1 MSFGG
6 EKLHSTECLP
16 RRCWYLEP
24 RRQAG
29 VEFSRSLGTFGWG
42 PCAVVLQPVHQQR
55 LVVEVKLR
63 SSGHSQRRE
72 SDEIGFLPDAMTYRI
87 KQQSSRAW
95 RSMVHFRP
103 VVSYF
108 GNEDALVVA
117 FSGAYFPVCY
127 REPHSVSI
135 NPATYQLVYLVILNL
150 PVPPFPH
157 L

>member
-63 SSGHSQRRE
+63 SSGYSQTRE

-117 FSGAYFPVCY
+117 FSGAISQ
-127 REPHSVSI
+127 SVIGSHTQS
-135 NPATYQLVYLVILNL
+135 P
-150 PVPPFPH
+150 
-157 L
+157 